1 MELRSKRRRMMSEI
15 NVVPYIDVML
25 VLLVIFMVTAPIL
38 TQGVLVDLPRT
49 PSEAV
54 PGQEDDP
61 LVVTISADGT
71 VYINLGVRDPEQG
84 GTQVTLDIL
93 EDQAGTVIRARP
105 DIPVYVRADHRLEY
119 GHVITVMAILQS
131 AGAVSVGLIT
141 EPPDLS

>member
-1 MELRSKRRRMMSEI
+1 MELRPKRRRMMSEI

-38 TQGVLVDLPRT
+38 TQGVLIELPRA

-54 PGQEDDP
+54 PGQDDDP
-61 LVVTISADGT
+61 LVVTIGEDGT
-71 VYINLGVRDPEQG
+71 VYMNLGVRDPEVG
-84 GTQVTLDIL
+84 GMVVTLETL
-93 EDQAGTVIRARP
+93 EAQAATVIRARP
-105 DIPVYVRADHRLEY
+105 DVPVYVRADHRLAY
-119 GHVITVMAILQS
+119 GQVITVMSILQS